1 MSDKPKKP
9 KKPKKPGRLTN
20 RRTLE
25 ILGGAIGTDLVALV
39 HDREIGVQG
48 YLHRTGASSVRG
60 WLEADVRRKFK
71 NRVSELSCSNLALF
85 DGFNWAALARNEGF
99 KNWSVVGEVHT
110 LMQNCLTEAELS
122 AVLPGIRDTVMAE
135 KLSNV

>member
-1 MSDKPKKP
+1 MSDKT

-25 ILGGAIGTDLVALV
+25 LLGEAIGTDLVAMAN
-39 HDREIGVQG
+39 DREIGVKG
-48 YLHRTGASSVRG
+48 YLYRTGASSVQRWLAAGVRCRLKDRG
-60 WLEADVRRKFK
+60 R
-71 NRVSELSCSNLALF
+71 ELSCSNLALF

-99 KNWSVVGEVHT
+99 RNWSVVGSVHN
-110 LMQNCLTEAELS
+110 LMRSCLTEAELS
-122 AVLPGIRDTVMAE
+122 VVLPAIRDMVMEE